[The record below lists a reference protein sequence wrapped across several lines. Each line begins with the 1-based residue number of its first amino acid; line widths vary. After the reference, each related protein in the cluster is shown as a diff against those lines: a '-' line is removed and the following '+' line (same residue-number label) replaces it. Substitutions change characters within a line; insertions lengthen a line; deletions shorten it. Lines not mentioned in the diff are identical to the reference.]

1 MKPLTVIGCLMLAG
15 YAVARAVL
23 VPLTYDEAA
32 TYLRYI
38 PQDFLSV
45 FNFEV
50 ATNHFL
56 NTLATKLATLI
67 AGDSE
72 LVLRLPS
79 LLLGCALYICF
90 SVLLLRSQCVG
101 TRQASPLQRTI
112 ASPPQWTIAIAGLVL
127 VLLNPYVFDF
137 LALSRGYGI
146 SLGLLM
152 GALYYLVR
160 FASEPRSS
168 AAGRDISRA
177 LMFGCGAVLANFSLL
192 NAYLGI
198 VAVVMVLGFQA
209 ARASQPRESAA
220 GAPYGWGRVLL
231 LPVSAAVFTFLVL
244 SQDHGLTHRLYEPV
258 TITFVGLDNS
268 ELDAVSVSR
277 INLRRR
283 PELVTRQPGASV
295 WRIDPPVAVAG
306 LRIELPLAA
315 AEKISDGR
323 AYIESIVGN
332 RPFIQQEGRDV
343 LWTARGAGA
352 TVVFESSATVSL
364 PRSEMLRYEPV
375 VNWRGDRN
383 HLQWVVAFTAG
394 VMVLLGVFAAA
405 LTLIG
410 RVLERARVVTAQVWR
425 PLMIN
430 LLWLGALA
438 GPPLYVLRRGGELYY
453 GGTRGFVDDTIY
465 SLIESSF
472 YGRTYVAAQSHIVF
486 AAIVS
491 AVAAFAIVGYLCVR
505 RGHRQPVVAA
515 GCLLGVMTIAAAS
528 VITQNWLLDTPF
540 LINRT
545 ALFFIPLFAVFA
557 TFLLDAMARLGRV
570 GTRLALA
577 VAIVSATLAAAHFAV
592 TANVTY
598 AFDWRRD
605 ADTKQMI
612 DDLARVI
619 AAERPGSEVVLGVD
633 WHYSAAAAFYAQKC
647 RTAKIELHT
656 IPATRDID
664 FFYVDERNAGSL
676 AVIHRYPFVNSVLAR
691 PAKAP

>member
-1 MKPLTVIGCLMLAG
+1 MLAG

-90 SVLLLRSQCVG
+90 SVLLLRSQWAGARDASYSVG
-101 TRQASPLQRTI
+101 ARP
-112 ASPPQWTIAIAGLVL
+112 ASPPQWTIAIAGLLL